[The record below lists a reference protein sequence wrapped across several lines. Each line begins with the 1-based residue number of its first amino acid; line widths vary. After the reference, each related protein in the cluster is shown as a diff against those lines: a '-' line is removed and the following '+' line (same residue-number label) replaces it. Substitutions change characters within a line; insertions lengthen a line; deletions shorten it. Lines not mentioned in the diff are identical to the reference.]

1 MVTSCL
7 SVAPDGPEGDVKN
20 QDGIVKELG
29 RFGWEMVMEFLLNR
43 VSIILR
49 EQKNFKIEDELIKQN
64 QA

>member
-1 MVTSCL
+1 MVR
-7 SVAPDGPEGDVKN
+7 AEGDVKN